1 MKSHAA
7 RLAWSIGN
15 CNREPAAIMTSTAQ
29 TQDQLAAL
37 AGVFHLM
44 GDPSRL
50 SILMTVL
57 AGPRPVGEI
66 AAETGLSPSLV
77 SHHLRLLRGG
87 RLVRADRRGKQ
98 VFYAIDDAHIS
109 SVLMDMAEHVAE
121 PAAGGPQAGHQG
133 GPRGSA

>member
-1 MKSHAA
+1 
-7 RLAWSIGN
+7 
-15 CNREPAAIMTSTAQ
+15 MTSTAQ

-57 AGPRPVGEI
+57 TGPRPVGEI

-121 PAAGGPQAGHQG
+121 PASGGPQGGPQG
-133 GPRGSA
+133 GHPGGPPGGQVPRKRGSA